1 VDDLPNGRTLFV
13 AGLPVDAE
21 ESDLRAVFSEYGA
34 VETVLF
40 KVAEQGHASDPWA
53 KAGDDDD
60 EDEDDDDDDDDEE
73 DAMDDEED
81 EEAQA
86 VAPSEAAT
94 SRRGRRKLRK
104 PPPPPQVIPL
114 PSLDPRSQPFLP
126 SCSSC
131 YLVYLDGLSLQ
142 RAVALA
148 PTRPPTVIS
157 RSQASPSG
165 LSYYL
170 QQHRLLRPS
179 LATIKQHA
187 DTSMALF
194 DHHQAIEQ
202 ARTSK
207 PITDEDG
214 FTLVV
219 RSGRSGRT
227 AGKGDKGVAVASRRF
242 VMESKKLKGVEGA
255 VLDAREG
262 LQRGKPKKKKTQ
274 FEGFYRFQR
283 QEQKRQGEFPTEQLR
298 RLVDERLL
306 ILDSIR

>member
-1 VDDLPNGRTLFV
+1 LFV
-13 AGLPVDAE
+13 ADLPVDAE

-40 KVAEQGHASDPWA
+40 KVAEQGHAADPWA
-53 KAGDDDD
+53 KAGDDEDEED
-60 EDEDDDDDDDDEE
+60 QEDEDSDLDHGMEDDDEE
-73 DAMDDEED
+73 ESRT
-81 EEAQA
+81 

-94 SRRGRRKLRK
+94 SRRSRRKLRR
-104 PPPPPQVIPL
+104 PPPPPQVVPL

-131 YLVYLDGLSLQ
+131 YIVYLDALSLQ

-148 PTRPPTVIS
+148 PTRPPKVIA
-157 RSQASPSG
+157 RSQVSPSG

-179 LATIKQHA
+179 LATVKEHA

-207 PITDEDG
+207 PITDEEG

-227 AGKGDKGVAVASRRF
+227 AGKGDKSVAVASRRF
-242 VMESKKLKGVEGA
+242 VMDSKKLKGVEGA

-262 LQRGKPKKKKTQ
+262 LQRGKPKKNKTQ

-283 QEQKRQGEFPTEQLR
+283 QEQKRQELANLR
-298 RLVDERLL
+298 AAFEADKAKVADLKAKHRFKPY
-306 ILDSIR
+306 